1 MDRIR
6 FQHGHASLLGCVSIV
21 AAPAA
26 PAILAAP
33 EHSFRSIQLVSTPVP
48 INHEPQPL
56 RPLPKPVF
64 AANVDPPDNAL
75 RIAAPR
81 PRAVKV
87 EDAPAP
93 TVNIAAKKLDP
104 LPVNSAPVIPRTIRT
119 NVFSPGS
126 SAPPTLARAPSQV
139 QTGGFGDPNGIPAKA
154 DSGKAVNIAAAG
166 SFDLPSGGGYGNGN
180 GGTKGVPGVVAS
192 TGFGGGTATNV
203 QPRSS
208 TPQATVQPS
217 GFGDVAAPPTVRS
230 HQAELVATPV
240 LPAEIISK
248 PTPVYT
254 QEARNLRIEG
264 EVLLEV
270 VLEASGSLRVVRV
283 VRGLGHGLDD
293 LMRSRQPS
301 GFALSR
307 LTNRW
312 TTGRFHGGFA
322 HYLSVGVTCSS
333 ERFLMRILRVGFLS
347 FGLMLVSSLTALSQ
361 NSAPS
366 SMPVA
371 ANDAAGQN
379 AGQNGQNEGTAS
391 PAPPASFDDV
401 MERA

>member
-1 MDRIR
+1 M
-6 FQHGHASLLGCVSIV
+6 GHLASQATPFSLLPKTRTPWTEFAFSTGTQACLV
-21 AAPAA
+21 AFLLWLRLLH

-293 LMRSRQPS
+293 NAVKAAERI
-301 GFALSR
+301 
-307 LTNRW
+307 
-312 TTGRFHGGFA
+312 RFKPA
-322 HYLSVGVTCSS
+322 TK
-333 ERFLMRILRVGFLS
+333 
-347 FGLMLVSSLTALSQ
+347 
-361 NSAPS
+361 
-366 SMPVA
+366 
-371 ANDAAGQN
+371 
-379 AGQNGQNEGTAS
+379 NGQ
-391 PAPPASFDDV
+391 PADSTVVLHIIFQLA
-401 MERA
+401 